1 MRIALL
7 HNPKAGNGTFRVSKF
22 VRQIEK
28 AGHKVVY
35 ASIKQNDWQDVF
47 AEPIDRVIIAGGDGS
62 VSRAAPWLRARD
74 LPFCILPLGTANN
87 CARGLGQLQAVEYLV
102 THVHSAA
109 IRRIDLGLVSSPA
122 GQRFF
127 IESAGV
133 GLLPRFMSAMRAAQK
148 KNGSKLRS
156 LSRERL
162 GKAKKYFGKWAREA
176 PDFDCQLLLDDEPEN
191 GEFLLLEVA
200 NIGRIGPRL
209 DLAPGAEPGD
219 GYLDVVWVRREQRKE
234 WLSYL
239 KQLKKNGQ
247 TAAPVEH
254 RRCRQITLSRST
266 ASLHVDGKV
275 FDEMAT
281 PCCITVSPGA
291 LQLIDFSR
299 SRGRSR
305 GKSSSRPH

>member
-1 MRIALL
+1 M
-7 HNPKAGNGTFRVSKF
+7 
-22 VRQIEK
+22 
-28 AGHKVVY
+28 
-35 ASIKQNDWQDVF
+35 
-47 AEPIDRVIIAGGDGS
+47 IIAGGDGS
-62 VSRAAPWLRARD
+62 VSHAAPWLRVRD

>member
-7 HNPKAGNGTFRVSKF
+7 HNPKAGNGTFKVSKF

-35 ASIKQNDWQDVF
+35 ASIKQNDWQNVF
-47 AEPIDRVIIAGGDGS
+47 AQPIDRVIVAGGDGS

-87 CARGLGQLQAVEYLV
+87 CARGFGQLQAAEYLV
-102 THVHSAA
+102 THLDSAA
-109 IRRIDLGLVSSPA
+109 IRKIDLGLVSSPA

-148 KNGSKLRS
+148 KIGSKLRS
-156 LSRERL
+156 LAQERL
-162 GKAKKYFGKWAREA
+162 DKAKDYFGKWAREA
-176 PDFDCQLLLDDEPEN
+176 PDFDCQLLLDDAPED

-209 DLAPGAEPGD
+209 DLAPDAEPGD

-291 LQLIDFSR
+291 LQLIDFSQ
-299 SRGRSR
+299 SL
-305 GKSSSRPH
+305 PE

>member
-7 HNPKAGNGTFRVSKF
+7 HNPKAGNGTFKVSKF

-28 AGHKVVY
+28 AGHKVIY
-35 ASIKQNDWQDVF
+35 ASIKQNDWQNVF
-47 AEPIDRVIIAGGDGS
+47 AQPIDRVIIAGGDGS

-87 CARGLGQLQAVEYLV
+87 CARGLGQLQAAEYLV
-102 THVHSAA
+102 THLHSAA
-109 IRRIDLGLVSSPA
+109 IRKMDLGLVSSPA

-133 GLLPRFMSAMRAAQK
+133 GLLPRFMSAMRIAQK

-156 LSRERL
+156 LAQGRL
-162 GKAKKYFGKWAREA
+162 NQAKKYLWQMAKETPKFE
-176 PDFDCQLLLDDEPEN
+176 CQLLVDDETES
-191 GEFLLLEVA
+191 GEFLLLEAA
-200 NIGRIGPRL
+200 NIGLIGPSL
-209 DLAPGAEPGD
+209 DLAPTAEPSD
-219 GYLDVVWVRREQRKE
+219 GCLDVVWVRREGRKGL
-234 WLSYL
+234 LSYL
-239 KQLKKNGQ
+239 KYLRKNPQ

-254 RRCRQITLSRST
+254 RRCRRITISRST
-266 ASLHVDGKV
+266 VPLHVDGKV

-291 LQLIDFSR
+291 LQVIDFSNSIR
-299 SRGRSR
+299 ELG
-305 GKSSSRPH
+305 